1 MRNYGRKVIWSLFFP
16 PVVLLPGCIL
26 QKKCIFTSEHQTTG
40 RITFQLFR
48 SGLQIFSFSFSNVG
62 CATKQDNQSQLSRTG
77 VVSATITTR
86 TSATADEL
94 VVRFLFATSDGANK
108 CQDVI
113 DRLRQ
118 SAVAPSGKL
127 VPDNTRLRLHVKVSR
142 LSCQNCIFFIFYLA
156 LTIFLRNI

>member
-1 MRNYGRKVIWSLFFP
+1 MLHCVSHFVPTPSTPVRRCCVRNYGRKVIWSLFFP
-16 PVVLLPGCIL
+16 SRCFAPWMHFAK
-26 QKKCIFTSEHQTTG
+26 KKCIFTSEHQTTG

-62 CATKQDNQSQLSRTG
+62 CATKQDNQSHQLSGAG

-108 CQDVI
+108 CQDVS

-127 VPDNTRLRLHVKVSR
+127 VPSPVAR
-142 LSCQNCIFFIFYLA
+142 QNL
-156 LTIFLRNI
+156 

>member
-1 MRNYGRKVIWSLFFP
+1 MPFFFLPLFCSLDAF
-16 PVVLLPGCIL
+16 CK
-26 QKKCIFTSEHQTTG
+26 KKCIFTSEHQTTG

-62 CATKQDNQSQLSRTG
+62 CATKQDKPITPAERNGRRVSHSQPEPRRRLTSSLFVFSLQQATVRTNG
-77 VVSATITTR
+77 
-86 TSATADEL
+86 
-94 VVRFLFATSDGANK
+94 
-108 CQDVI
+108 

-127 VPDNTRLRLHVKVSR
+127 VPDNTRLRLHVKISR

-156 LTIFLRNI
+156 LTIFL